1 MMPHE
6 SAPARPRSPAR
17 PKTRSVP
24 RATAARA
31 RAARGTLRRSYV
43 APEDFGRERLVLRAR
58 LPRTLAL
65 CGPLGIGEAD
75 HDGGPARSHA
85 VLVREL

>member
-24 RATAARA
+24 RATARVPP
-31 RAARGTLRRSYV
+31 RGTLRRSYV